1 MPLTTA
7 SNILTI
13 TTALGEAYTD
23 LQSTIDTGSASSA
36 LSKLIDARQEIDTE
50 QAESDF
56 DEGTTWMSA
65 VRDNEASLQNIINN
79 ALDGAVNAC
88 NTYYVSAQGISFKSY
103 WHGRSATYLVAF
115 TTAFRNLWRLVRD
128 EELCVLVSSKT
139 KSAGVWQATSS
150 VNTLGRETTLDL
162 RAGSTIGAADIT
174 VTLTLVRGD
183 GTVDVIVMTVPAG
196 AVEDT
201 YYPIN
206 GTEQYVTVTD
216 ISCTGGTNADVVE
229 VWVRP

>member
-1 MPLTTA
+1 MSLTTA
-7 SNILTI
+7 ANVLSI

-23 LQSTIDTGSASSA
+23 LQSTIDTGSPSSA
-36 LSKLIDARQEIDTE
+36 LSKLIAARQEIDTQ
-50 QAESDF
+50 QAEPDF
-56 DEGTTWMSA
+56 DEATTWMSD
-65 VRDNEASLQNIINN
+65 VRNNEISLENTINN
-79 ALDGAVNAC
+79 ALDEAVNAC
-88 NTYYVSAQGISFKSY
+88 NTYYVSAQSSSFKSY
-103 WHGRSATYLVAF
+103 WHGRSSTYLVAF
-115 TTAFRNLWRLVRD
+115 TTAFRALWRLVRD

-162 RAGSTIGAADIT
+162 RAGSTIGGADIT

-183 GTVDVIVMTVPAG
+183 GTVDVIVMTIPSG
-196 AVEDT
+196 AAEDT

-206 GTEQYVTVTD
+206 GTEQYLTVTD
-216 ISCTGGTNADVVE
+216 ISCTGGTNADIVE